1 MPKKSRQTILSEYQE
16 KVDKCIQW
24 RDSENYD
31 KTWRRLNDLYRGK
44 HWPTTTLN
52 NQDLIAVNLAF
63 STINVIAPS
72 VAVNYPKVVVQANN
86 PENREKAVFVEAIV
100 NYLWKHHDFRSPFR
114 RAVKDFLIFGH
125 GWIKVGW
132 KFVEQEQT
140 VTDIGS

>member
-1 MPKKSRQTILSEYQE
+1 MPKKSRQTILSEYQK

-44 HWPTTTLN
+44 HWPSTTLN

-86 PENREKAVFVEAIV
+86 PENRERLSNIWSWLDKSWLEIC
-100 NYLWKHHDFRSPFR
+100 
-114 RAVKDFLIFGH
+114 RAR
-125 GWIKVGW
+125 
-132 KFVEQEQT
+132 T
-140 VTDIGS
+140 NRYRYRT